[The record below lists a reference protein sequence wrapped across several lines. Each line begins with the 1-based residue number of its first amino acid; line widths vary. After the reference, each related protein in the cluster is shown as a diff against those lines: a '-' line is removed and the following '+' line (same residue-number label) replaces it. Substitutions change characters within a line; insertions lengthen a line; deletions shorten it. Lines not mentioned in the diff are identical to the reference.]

1 MGKAFLI
8 AAPWSNSGKTTIT
21 LGLLKLLKNKG
32 YNVQPFKCGPDYIDT
47 IHHSTAAGTPSV
59 NLDSIMMSD
68 THLKEVFLT
77 YTSKVE
83 ISIIEGV
90 MGLFDGAVKDKG
102 SSAEIAKKLDV
113 PVILVV
119 NAKSMAY
126 TVAPILQGLKNFDKG
141 VHIAGVIFNFVRTES
156 HYAFLKEAC
165 DKVGLESL
173 GYIPPNDAIA
183 IPSRHLGLH
192 IDTSFE
198 DLIEKAAKHVDA
210 HLEVNQLLEIA
221 SKGLKSPDINSNDE
235 RETKEKINGFQP
247 IALEEKS
254 RIKNNGLNP
263 IDIEERVIKVA
274 VAKDEAFTFTYLEN
288 LNYLKT
294 LGEVVFF
301 SPIHD
306 NEVPKADIIYL
317 AGGYPELYLE
327 QLSKN
332 TTMLQ
337 SIKKAAEEG
346 IKILGECGGM
356 MYLGKSI
363 IDEKGTAFP
372 MANIFNFSTTMEQKK
387 LSLGYRKVVF
397 NNEEIWGHEF
407 HYSKVLNDEDETSVA
422 SIFTAREKKVTTKLY
437 QYKNVFASYIHFY
450 WAGNS
455 MGFYPIDISS
465 SEEKLKINGFQ
476 PIALED
482 ELTNSNN
489 GLKPIDLTQEYDV
502 GKGLKSLDEGTVEH
516 KEYYFITFTTAK
528 SRISDRMVKYNSSK
542 FIKEIEAFTFQKN
555 DLEKMTHL
563 FKEAIEKHE
572 IDIDCFNVLPD
583 HAHLLLKV
591 KDEEELNNQIKKLKG
606 YTSFIFQRYK
616 EWEKGTQKVWAQ
628 KYHKKQMSKI
638 DASLEEVT
646 SYIRNNHYK
655 HEERWGKEMTEFIAS
670 LYSK

>member
-77 YTSKVE
+77 YTSKVD

-210 HLEVNQLLEIA
+210 HLDVNQLLEIGN
-221 SKGLKSPDINSNDE
+221 KGV
-235 RETKEKINGFQP
+235 QP
-247 IALEEKS
+247 IVTQEKL
-254 RIKNNGLNP
+254 RNMNNGLKP
-263 IDIEERVIKVA
+263 IDIEERIIKIA

-306 NEVPKADIIYL
+306 NEAPKADIIYL

-332 TTMLQ
+332 TAMLQ
-337 SIKKAAEEG
+337 SIKKAAEKG

-387 LSLGYRKVVF
+387 LSLGYRKVIF
-397 NNEEIWGHEF
+397 NHEEIWGHEF
-407 HYSKVLNDEDETSVA
+407 HYSKVLNDKDETSVA
-422 SIFTAREKKVTTKLY
+422 SIFTAREKEVTTKLY
-437 QYKNVFASYIHFY
+437 QYKNVLASYIHFY
-450 WAGNS
+450 WANNKGSNL
-455 MGFYPIDISS
+455 ID
-465 SEEKLKINGFQ
+465 N
-476 PIALED
+476 
-482 ELTNSNN
+482 
-489 GLKPIDLTQEYDV
+489 
-502 GKGLKSLDEGTVEH
+502 
-516 KEYYFITFTTAK
+516 
-528 SRISDRMVKYNSSK
+528 
-542 FIKEIEAFTFQKN
+542 
-555 DLEKMTHL
+555 
-563 FKEAIEKHE
+563 
-572 IDIDCFNVLPD
+572 
-583 HAHLLLKV
+583 
-591 KDEEELNNQIKKLKG
+591 
-606 YTSFIFQRYK
+606 
-616 EWEKGTQKVWAQ
+616 
-628 KYHKKQMSKI
+628 KI
-638 DASLEEVT
+638 D
-646 SYIRNNHYK
+646 
-655 HEERWGKEMTEFIAS
+655 
-670 LYSK
+670 